1 MGHAQT
7 DSAGRTG
14 PLSVGVLVFPEV
26 TASVTLGLLD
36 LFHSAGR
43 DWGLVVNGVPGPSL
57 MQPRLLSATGE
68 PLQVANGV
76 RLCPDASFQ
85 QMPAPDIVC
94 IPEVFVAPADDLTGR
109 FCAEC
114 AWLRHCYEAGSLV
127 SAACSGGLLLALAGL
142 LDGEEATTHW
152 AYCDVL
158 AERFPRVKLKRQR
171 SLVAAGQGQRL
182 VMAGGG
188 TSWQDL
194 ALYLVARFAGVD
206 AAMQLARVYLI
217 DWHHSGQQ
225 PYARLAASRQTD
237 DAQVMQA
244 QVWAAHNYQEAAP
257 VAAMARLTGLSER
270 ALVRRF
276 QAVTGMTPLAYVQ
289 NVRIEEAKQM
299 LEATSLPVEAI
310 ATELGYEDSSFF
322 NRLFKRQV
330 QMTPAQYRRK
340 FGGLRAALS
349 KAVPSAVPASD
360 TPWRG

>member
-1 MGHAQT
+1 MLKQ
-7 DSAGRTG
+7 SNPRAGKG
-14 PLSVGVLVFPEV
+14 GAPWSVGVLVFPEA
-26 TASVTLGLLD
+26 TASITLGLLD

-43 DWGLVVNGVPGPSL
+43 DWGMVVSGVPGPSL
-57 MQPRLLSATGE
+57 MQPQLLSAAGA

-76 RLCPDASFQ
+76 RLCPDASFRAV
-85 QMPAPDIVC
+85 PPPDIVC
-94 IPEVFVAPADDLTGR
+94 IPEVFVAPSEDLRGR
-109 FCAEC
+109 FTEEC
-114 AWLRHCYEAGSLV
+114 AWLRDCHAAGSLV

-142 LDGEEATTHW
+142 LDGEDATTHW

-158 AERFPRVKLKRQR
+158 AERFPKVRLQRQR
-171 SLVAAGQGQRL
+171 SLVAAGEGQRL

-194 ALYLVARFAGVD
+194 GLYLVARFAGID

-217 DWHHSGQQ
+217 DWHHNGQQ
-225 PYARLAASRQTD
+225 PYALLSATRQTV

-244 QVWAAHNYQEAAP
+244 QLWASQNYHEAAP

-276 QAVTGMTPLAYVQ
+276 QAVTGLTPLAYVQ

-299 LEATSLPVEAI
+299 LEATSLPVETI
-310 ATELGYEDSSFF
+310 AAELGYEDSSFF

-330 QMTPAQYRRK
+330 QLTPAQYRRK
-340 FGGLRAALS
+340 FGGLRAAL
-349 KAVPSAVPASD
+349 ASAVPACG
-360 TPWRG
+360 TP